1 MKFPSRVCYKSA
13 LLTINCLAVKWYMIA
28 NLLSDS
34 SNVANLLS
42 DSFFNSSIINWFSI
56 GVK

>member
-1 MKFPSRVCYKSA
+1 
-13 LLTINCLAVKWYMIA
+13 MIA

-42 DSFFNSSIINWFSI
+42 DSFFNSSIINWFLI

>member
-1 MKFPSRVCYKSA
+1 
-13 LLTINCLAVKWYMIA
+13 MIA

-34 SNVANLLS
+34 GNVANLLS
-42 DSFFNSSIINWFSI
+42 DSFFNSSIINWFLI